1 MIEIIEPADPRADLD
16 ALAALE
22 AITFRNPWT
31 RQMLRVE
38 FEQVEAVV
46 AYVVR
51 TEAHSVAAYCAGRVL
66 GEELHVR
73 NLAVHPDSRR
83 RGIGTRLLAQVFR
96 VAAEQGALRATLVVR
111 ASNEPA
117 RRLYASA
124 GFQERDRRPGYYS
137 CPPEDAVIFWRES
150 L

>member
-1 MIEIIEPADPRADLD
+1 MIEIIEPADPRADLN

-38 FEQVEAVV
+38 FEEVEAAV

-73 NLAVHPDSRR
+73 NFAVHRIHADEASARGCWLRSSAGLPSRVRCAPRWWSARRTSRR
-83 RGIGTRLLAQVFR
+83 DGCTNRRGFRSETAGRGTTR
-96 VAAEQGALRATLVVR
+96 
-111 ASNEPA
+111 A
-117 RRLYASA
+117 RR
-124 GFQERDRRPGYYS
+124 RMP
-137 CPPEDAVIFWRES
+137 
-150 L
+150 

>member
-38 FEQVEAVV
+38 FEQIEAVV

-66 GEELHVR
+66 GEELHVPAGGCR
-73 NLAVHPDSRR
+73 D
-83 RGIGTRLLAQVFR
+83 LLAR
-96 VAAEQGALRATLVVR
+96 VAMTT
-111 ASNEPA
+111 PA
-117 RRLYASA
+117 PRLMSTA
-124 GFQERDRRPGYYS
+124 
-137 CPPEDAVIFWRES
+137 
-150 L
+150 